1 MRAYNVDE
9 IDGRLPNNEM
19 PHLEDEIE
27 ESARN
32 SEFRFLQIVLEKYA
46 KKNPF
51 NQYANETK

>member
-1 MRAYNVDE
+1 MQWACLTS
-9 IDGRLPNNEM
+9 RLPNNEM

-46 KKNPF
+46 KKNPS